1 MGVERTVISYNFTG
15 NFWTMKDVTNPHVM
29 AVSWAPFRT
38 LAIGNIYWTITND
51 SLCQEG
57 SR

>member
-15 NFWTMKDVTNPHVM
+15 NFWIMKDVTNPHVM
-29 AVSWAPFRT
+29 AVSRAPFRT